1 MRPPLHVRA
10 RGRQLSCLRSTL
22 RRSPCPRARLRAQMV
37 LLSHQGYSPQ
47 EIAAI
52 TRQSDE
58 TVRRWLHRFRR
69 QGCPGLREEPR
80 SGRPPEI
87 TPAVEQLLRGWALLS
102 PRQRGV
108 PRPSWTC
115 AKLAGLVERLLGVRV
130 TDACIRQHL
139 HRLDFVCRR
148 PTWTVKHLAQAQ
160 PGHAQKRGR

>member
-10 RGRQLSCLRSTL
+10 RGRQLRCLRDTL
-22 RRSPCPRARLRAQMV
+22 RRSPCPRARLRTQMV

-69 QGCPGLREEPR
+69 HGCPGLREEPR
-80 SGRPPEI
+80 SGRPPKI
-87 TPAVEQLLRGWALLS
+87 TPAVEQLLRDWALLS
-102 PRQRGV
+102 PRQLGV
-108 PRPSWTC
+108 DRPSWTT
-115 AKLAGLVERLLGVRV
+115 AKLAGLVQRRLGVRV
-130 TDACIRQHL
+130 TAECVRQHL

-148 PTWTVKHLAQAQ
+148 PTWTVKHLARQQ
-160 PGHAQKRGR
+160 PGYAQKRGP